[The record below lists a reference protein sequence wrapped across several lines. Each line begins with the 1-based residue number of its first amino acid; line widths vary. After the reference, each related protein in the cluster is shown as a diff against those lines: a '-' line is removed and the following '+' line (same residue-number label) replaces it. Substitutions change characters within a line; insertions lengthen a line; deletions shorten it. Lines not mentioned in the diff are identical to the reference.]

1 MSVLGC
7 DRAVPMLLGPLTFV
21 WLAHVRP
28 HTAAGTRQRQG
39 GGRGVEGDDNDDD
52 DDEMTALH
60 PSGKR
65 RVGELLGQLTPLYQG
80 LLRDLAQTGV
90 KEVQVGPPTPQPAR
104 QTGEQGGVVVL
115 VDGGWVVLVT
125 DARAGPGDA
134 GRGGAAALPTTGI
147 IYWGPPPRD
156 QAASQPLGREGGR
169 RSTAAMHRALAAAAS
184 VLIGLSVC
192 LVVCGGWLVLSRC
205 TAARCCRVRV
215 WVWTWWRASGR
226 CTSRSSRR

>member
-28 HTAAGTRQRQG
+28 HTAAGTRQGQGG

-80 LLRDLAQTGV
+80 LLRDLAQRGV
-90 KEVQVGPPTPQPAR
+90 KEVQVRRIKTTHTKPAR
-104 QTGEQGGVVVL
+104 QTGEQDRQVNM
-115 VDGGWVVLVT
+115 
-125 DARAGPGDA
+125 A
-134 GRGGAAALPTTGI
+134 
-147 IYWGPPPRD
+147 
-156 QAASQPLGREGGR
+156 
-169 RSTAAMHRALAAAAS
+169 
-184 VLIGLSVC
+184 
-192 LVVCGGWLVLSRC
+192 
-205 TAARCCRVRV
+205 V
-215 WVWTWWRASGR
+215 WCVG
-226 CTSRSSRR
+226 